1 MTAEAL
7 FKAASKARDRQ
18 FGAIM
23 AQKAGEAAILEDGV
37 KSPVLLL
44 PEARRLVNKWEKE
57 VAFRDGAQ

>member
-1 MTAEAL
+1 MTATSL
-7 FKAASKARDRQ
+7 MQAAERARDRQ

-23 AQKAGEAAILEDGV
+23 AQKAGEAARLEDGV

-57 VAFRDGAQ
+57 VAFRDSAR